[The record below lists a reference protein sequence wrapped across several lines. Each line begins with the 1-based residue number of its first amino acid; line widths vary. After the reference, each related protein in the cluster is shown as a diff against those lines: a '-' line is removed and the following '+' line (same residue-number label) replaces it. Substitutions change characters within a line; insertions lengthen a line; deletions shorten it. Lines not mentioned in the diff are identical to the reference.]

1 MLYTIRNDKMTVLID
16 SCGGELMSILGSNG
30 TEYLW
35 QGDERYWK
43 KRAPHLFPVVGRLT
57 EGVCTLDGVKCAMDT
72 HGFFK
77 WHEMEAV
84 SLENSSITFRMNS
97 DEETLL
103 QYPRAFEI
111 LLTYQLEGCNIIVQ
125 LKIRNQDKR
134 VMWFGYGA
142 HPGFRVPL
150 QRDLNFEDYYLEFE
164 NSDLLRVGMSK
175 SCFVE
180 GSDQLFKLEG
190 RRFKLKHSL
199 FDNDVIVLKNV
210 GDKIKLATE
219 KDNKSVTVSFSE
231 MPYAGLWHAPNTD
244 APYVCIEPWASLP
257 SRQGIIEELSGN
269 PNMIRLDSNCEK
281 KISWSIL
288 LT

>member
-1 MLYTIRNDKMTVLID
+1 VTILID

-57 EGVCTLDGVKCAMDT
+57 GGVCTLDGVKCAMDT

-77 WHEMEAV
+77 WREMEV
-84 SLENSSITFRMNS
+84 VRSENDSITFRMNS
-97 DEETLL
+97 DEETLF

-111 LLTYQLEGCNIIVQ
+111 LLTYQLEGYSVVVQ
-125 LKIRNQDKR
+125 FKIKNQDKR

-150 QRDLNFEDYYLEFE
+150 KSDLNFEDYYLEFE
-164 NSDLLRVGMSK
+164 NSDLLMVGMSK
-175 SCFVE
+175 TCFVE
-180 GSDQLFKLEG
+180 GPDRLFKLDG
-190 RRFKLKHSL
+190 KRLKLKHSL

-210 GDKIKLATE
+210 GNKIRLATE
-219 KDNKSVTVSFSE
+219 KDNKSVTVEFSG
-231 MPYAGLWHAPNTD
+231 MPYVGLWHAPKTD
-244 APYVCIEPWASLP
+244 APYVCIEPWTSLP
-257 SRQGIIEELSGN
+257 SRQGIIEELGGN

-281 KISWSIL
+281 KISWRIM